1 MGTTVTTN
9 LGLIKP
15 DTSEKIQEDLPTYLG
30 WAAQNESNCD
40 TIDGLFRHTYHNYS
54 PTWTADSGNP
64 TLGAG
69 GFVTGKYARI
79 WPGMVFGY
87 IKIFTGGAG
96 FATGTGLYRIT
107 LPVAIAAELK
117 TFNLEVAVGKSYFLD
132 ASSVITS
139 TNMVVMY
146 DPVNDVLFFRKHD
159 GDAWR
164 HNAPVTLAQNDR
176 MTAYFMYPTEDA

>member
-15 DTSEKIQEDLPTYLG
+15 DTDESIREDLPTFAG
-30 WAAQNESNCD
+30 WVSQNEDNCN

-54 PTWTADSGNP
+54 PTWTADTSNP

-69 GFVTGKYARI
+69 GSVTGKYARI

-87 IKIFTGGAG
+87 VKIFTGGVG
-96 FATGTGLYRIT
+96 FLTGSGLYRLS
-107 LPVAIAAELK
+107 LPVAISSEINNFSA
-117 TFNLEVAVGKSYFLD
+117 EVAIGKSYFLD
-132 ASSVITS
+132 ATSVITS

-146 DPVNDVLFFRKHD
+146 DPANNVMFFRKHD

-164 HNAPVTLAQNDR
+164 HSTPATLAQNDR
-176 MTAYFMYPTEDA
+176 MTAYFMYPTEAT